1 MASIDDARRGMRIAG
16 GMCVGLL
23 VKGAYDAYDVVEAMT
38 SGRHLSAAEL
48 RRGVEAI
55 GLPIAETP
63 DWRWGSVAVV
73 PSHGEGPVG
82 FDFVAPL
89 WTTQGQSNIGLAL
102 HLVPTEYGTFEV
114 EVVGFVP
121 IEEAAQDSPVPAPM
135 ARIRELAEAALRTE
149 QPAADLEAIVRDL
162 IAQGEAREAIASEL
176 NALVATLRE
185 GGGTETTEEE
195 VILEVLDRL
204 RGWSAPEARF

>member
-1 MASIDDARRGMRIAG
+1 
-16 GMCVGLL
+16 
-23 VKGAYDAYDVVEAMT
+23 
-38 SGRHLSAAEL
+38 
-48 RRGVEAI
+48 
-55 GLPIAETP
+55 
-63 DWRWGSVAVV
+63 
-73 PSHGEGPVG
+73 
-82 FDFVAPL
+82 
-89 WTTQGQSNIGLAL
+89 LAL